1 MLPDSVSNQDIT
13 TSHGSSYHKGSCFDT
28 VLDYIVSRT
37 MKFLNT
43 SNGYSL
49 CTSTFDLG
57 SHFIK
62 ENG

>member
-1 MLPDSVSNQDIT
+1 MLPDSVFNQDIT

-43 SNGYSL
+43 GNGNGL
-49 CTSTFDLG
+49 CTSTLNLS
-57 SHFIK
+57 SHFIE
-62 ENG
+62 ENS